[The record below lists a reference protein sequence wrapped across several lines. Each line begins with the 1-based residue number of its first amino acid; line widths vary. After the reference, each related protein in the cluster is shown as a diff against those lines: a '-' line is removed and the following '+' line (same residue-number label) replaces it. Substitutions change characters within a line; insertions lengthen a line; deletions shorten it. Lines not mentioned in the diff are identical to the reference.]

1 MEQTPGNSW
10 IEHLSLFGLG
20 ARKCTG
26 TAQQFTQA
34 DVASQ
39 RGSVQAPGRM
49 ERSAVNSYTVAGA
62 FIGLLFGLWA
72 SNEIIGTGNVDYLF
86 SLASLLA
93 APFAA
98 FSWWLIS
105 RRYRKAQHR
114 ERLFYAVSGW
124 FVLLLCAGV
133 MFAGIAVI
141 FPGSGA
147 AYGSSKPVPVR
158 GVGEAP

>member
-10 IEHLSLFGLG
+10 IEHLSLLGPG
-20 ARKCTG
+20 ARRRTG
-26 TAQQFTQA
+26 ATRQFIQA

-39 RGSVQAPGRM
+39 RGLVRALGRM

-72 SNEIIGTGNVDYLF
+72 SNELIGTDNVEYFF
-86 SLASLLA
+86 SLATLLA
-93 APFAA
+93 TPFGAI
-98 FSWWLIS
+98 SWRLIS

-124 FVLLLCAGV
+124 FALLLCAGAMLV
-133 MFAGIAVI
+133 GIAAI
-141 FPGSGA
+141 FPKSGA
-147 AYGSSKPVPVR
+147 A
-158 GVGEAP
+158 